1 MITSGNKHIPCRKL
15 LLLLASLLVAACG
28 GLAAPKV
35 ASQNIYVLEGVPV
48 IQAAQARRDLV
59 IAVSLPRALPGFD
72 TSQMAY
78 VEKPHELNYFVT
90 SRWADTPARML
101 EPLIAQ
107 AIEQTG
113 GFKAVVETSGVIP
126 ADVRLDTE
134 LVRLQQDFQTRPS
147 RVQFTLRARLVDV
160 RGKRLL
166 AVQEF
171 DEVENADSEDAYGGV
186 TAANRLLQRMLG
198 RLAGFCVD
206 ASALD
211 MQHGVNPR
219 D

>member
-198 RLAGFCVD
+198 RLAGVCVD

>member
-1 MITSGNKHIPCRKL
+1 MITSGNKHISCRK
-15 LLLLASLLVAACG
+15 LLLLASLLLAACG
-28 GLAAPKV
+28 GLPAPKV

-59 IAVSLPRALPGFD
+59 IAVRLPRALPGFD